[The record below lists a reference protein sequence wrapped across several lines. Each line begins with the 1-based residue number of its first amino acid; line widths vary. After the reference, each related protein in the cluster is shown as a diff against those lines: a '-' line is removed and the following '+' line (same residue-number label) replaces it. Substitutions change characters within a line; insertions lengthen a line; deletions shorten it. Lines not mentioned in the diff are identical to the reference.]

1 MEARK
6 IFVILVIFPMDAVRA
21 RNRLADWRK
30 DDPSATITLM
40 ETKGI
45 CSAVSENRWKTDGP
59 EESYWPEWTSSI
71 KGSGILPSLPFSF
84 SNLR

>member
-45 CSAVSENRWKTDGP
+45 CSAASENRWKTTDGP
-59 EESYWPEWTSSI
+59 ERKLLAGVDVI
-71 KGSGILPSLPFSF
+71 HQR
-84 SNLR
+84 LRHLALLALFL